1 MGRAGKALKRV
12 LQDYQITQ
20 NHLAVSMSID
30 RSNVSRWVNESRD
43 PSAESVAELKDALTL
58 IKPQAGDDFVQ
69 YFLYLK
75 GRV

>member
-12 LQDYQITQ
+12 LQDYHITQ

-30 RSNVSRWVNESRD
+30 RSNISRWVNESRD

-58 IKPQAGDDFVQ
+58 IHLQAGDDFVR
-69 YFLYLK
+69 YFLYSK
-75 GRV
+75 G

>member
-30 RSNVSRWVNESRD
+30 RSNISRWVNESRD
-43 PSAESVAELKDALTL
+43 PSAESVAELKDALAL
-58 IKPQAGDDFVQ
+58 IQHQAGDDFVQ
-69 YFLYLK
+69 YFLYSK
-75 GRV
+75 G

>member
-30 RSNVSRWVNESRD
+30 RSNISRWVNESRD

-58 IKPQAGDDFVQ
+58 IHLQAGDDFVR
-69 YFLYLK
+69 YFLYSK
-75 GRV
+75 G

>member
-30 RSNVSRWVNESRD
+30 RSNISRWVNESRD

-58 IKPQAGDDFVQ
+58 IKPQAGDDFVS
-69 YFLYLK
+69 YFLYSK
-75 GRV
+75 K

>member
-20 NHLAVSMSID
+20 NHLAVSMNID
-30 RSNVSRWVNESRD
+30 RSNISRWVNESRD